1 MMPTLFVPH
10 GAPTFALRPGEA
22 GATRAHP
29 SEEHFMPFFVALGA
43 AGKQAVAHRF
53 HQGVDDLVIAMDG
66 YQFGRTVQ

>member
-1 MMPTLFVPH
+1 
-10 GAPTFALRPGEA
+10 
-22 GATRAHP
+22 
-29 SEEHFMPFFVALGA
+29 MPFFVALGA